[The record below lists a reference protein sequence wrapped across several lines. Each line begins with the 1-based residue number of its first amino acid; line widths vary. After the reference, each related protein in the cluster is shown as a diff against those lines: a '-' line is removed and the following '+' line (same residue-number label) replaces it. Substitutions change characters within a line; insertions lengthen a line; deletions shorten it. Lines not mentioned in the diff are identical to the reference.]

1 MKILIN
7 SNNVAVFFES
17 SGVITLQ
24 DNVCTIGSSVNYQYN
39 ASNATLIDVA
49 PPEYLLGNC
58 YKREGDAWVVVDE
71 AAVDLHRSQLREQF
85 NAEQKAKRK
94 AAYAEESDP
103 IFFMAQRGEAT
114 TEQWDAKIN
123 EITNRYPYYYD
134 EQGNTPEPAETQEQS
149 E

>member
-7 SNNVAVFFES
+7 SNKVAVFFEIN
-17 SGVITLQ
+17 GVITLQ
-24 DNVCTIGSSVNYQYN
+24 DNECFIGSFVNYQYN
-39 ASNATLIDVA
+39 ARNASIIDVA

-94 AAYAEESDP
+94 AAYGEEADP
-103 IFFMAQRGEAT
+103 LFFLSQRGEAT
-114 TEQWDAKIN
+114 TEQWQAKIT
-123 EITNRYPYYYD
+123 EIKARFAY
-134 EQGNTPEPAETQEQS
+134 QS